1 MHARQMAAMAE
12 ATRLT
17 RQGRLIEATA
27 LIQQTLA
34 SPAVTRRPPD
44 APSAGQET
52 GGTPGRYPA
61 PPPALQA
68 GRGTQLGQAHSGWV
82 TRRRALPSRGARDL
96 RRPHRP
102 AAPAVKQPAGRFDA
116 FSYTNAAGTRAYRLY
131 VPAGHTGSPLPLV
144 VMLHGGTQDAAT
156 FAAATGMNDLAE
168 RQAFLVAYPEQP
180 ASANAGRY
188 WNWFV
193 PGHQRRDAGE
203 PSLIAGITRQVTGR
217 YAADATRMY
226 VAGFSAGGAMAAVMA
241 AAYPD
246 LYAAAGVHSGL
257 PYAAAG
263 DMASA
268 FAAMKHG
275 PAQPTRPPAR
285 PLPLIIFHGDR
296 DAIVAPANAAGL
308 VDHALAAAG
317 PDPRTGTLPATVTS
331 GQVPGGHAYTRTC
344 YQDPA
349 GRDPGRALDHPPGR
363 PCLVRRYP
371 ARLLHRP
378 PRAGR
383 QRRVHPL
390 LRRAPRRPASPL
402 TATGPTRT
410 RTCVAADLED
420 QDEHDAG
427 QGREPA
433 MPAAAAASRCC
444 GPGNVL
450 GAGLRVRPK
459 AGASKNSGSSQLVSS
474 KSRSRPTS
482 ESLKAETSARSRIG
496 CVILGP

>member
-68 GRGTQLGQAHSGWV
+68 GQGTQLGQVHSGWV
-82 TRRRALPSRGARDL
+82 TRRRTLPSRGARDL

-102 AAPAVKQPAGRFDA
+102 AAPAMKQPAGRFDA
-116 FSYTNAAGTRAYRLY
+116 FSYTNAAGTRGYRLY

-203 PSLIAGITRQVTGR
+203 PSLIAGITRQVTDR

-246 LYAAAGVHSGL
+246 LYAAVGVHSGL

-268 FAAMKHG
+268 FAAMNHG
-275 PAQPTRPPAR
+275 PAQPPGPRP
-285 PLPLIIFHGDR
+285 
-296 DAIVAPANAAGL
+296 
-308 VDHALAAAG
+308 
-317 PDPRTGTLPATVTS
+317 
-331 GQVPGGHAYTRTC
+331 
-344 YQDPA
+344 
-349 GRDPGRALDHPPGR
+349 
-363 PCLVRRYP
+363 
-371 ARLLHRP
+371 
-378 PRAGR
+378 
-383 QRRVHPL
+383 
-390 LRRAPRRPASPL
+390 
-402 TATGPTRT
+402 
-410 RTCVAADLED
+410 
-420 QDEHDAG
+420 
-427 QGREPA
+427 
-433 MPAAAAASRCC
+433 
-444 GPGNVL
+444 
-450 GAGLRVRPK
+450 
-459 AGASKNSGSSQLVSS
+459 
-474 KSRSRPTS
+474 
-482 ESLKAETSARSRIG
+482 ARSR
-496 CVILGP
+496 